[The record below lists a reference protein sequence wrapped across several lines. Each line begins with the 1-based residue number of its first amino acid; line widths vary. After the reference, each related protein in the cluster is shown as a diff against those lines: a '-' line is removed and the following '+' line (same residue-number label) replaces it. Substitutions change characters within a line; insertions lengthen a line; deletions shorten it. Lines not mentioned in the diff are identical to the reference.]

1 MRSTSVP
8 TRQTPFREHAP
19 PSKSLCTT
27 CCTPKRSPPS
37 AQSSLH
43 SVQHFRLRI
52 QQARS
57 GVCKVVCSESARAAK
72 QIKQAA
78 TSQKV
83 QPYLALGAAL
93 WVEQHSDSNT
103 DSLVD
108 LDGRWQLVFAST
120 SGSTLFWYIP
130 VKEFKDI
137 DVKSRTLSLVS
148 LLGPVTTSFDGSY
161 NTLSKQDMR
170 FSFNAL
176 VITVFGRTV
185 VKKPISFA
193 EKVYT
198 YYWLHQGL
206 ACARSSGGG
215 IVLLRRLET

>member
-1 MRSTSVP
+1 ML
-8 TRQTPFREHAP
+8 FRESTP
-19 PSKSLCTT
+19 PSKNLRSFCYNAKTSLA
-27 CCTPKRSPPS
+27 SP
-37 AQSSLH
+37 QCSLEFT
-43 SVQHFRLRI
+43 QNPRRCI
-52 QQARS
+52 QQFRS
-57 GVCKVVCSESARAAK
+57 GGCRVVCSESAKAAK

-78 TSQKV
+78 V
-83 QPYLALGAAL
+83 FHNVRPYLALGAAL
-93 WVEQHSDSNT
+93 WVEQHSACKT
-103 DSLVD
+103 DTLVD

-137 DVKSRTLSLVS
+137 DVKTRTLSLVS

-161 NTLSKQDMR
+161 NTLSKQDMQ

-198 YYWLHQGL
+198 YYWLHKGL